1 LDGRNQLSSI
11 SASPQTQIKTPTSA
25 NKPDSSQPRPKI
37 NLISA
42 TQVTLGEQMGH
53 ANRPQPPKKTE
64 KFLFFKASLK
74 YLTPLF
80 RYIVFLGLL

>member
-1 LDGRNQLSSI
+1 
-11 SASPQTQIKTPTSA
+11 
-25 NKPDSSQPRPKI
+25 
-37 NLISA
+37 
-42 TQVTLGEQMGH
+42 LGEQMGH

-80 RYIVFLGLL
+80 RYIVFLGWL